1 MNPSIINRVET
12 DTTLSFT
19 LENADVSIAN
29 AFRRVILSEIDTV
42 VFKTT
47 PHSQNKTNII
57 VNTSRMNNEIL
68 KQRLSCIPI
77 HIKDTNIETLKNYI
91 VELNVVNDTDKI
103 INVSTKD
110 FKIKNILTNEYL
122 SQEKTKEIFKPYI
135 PFNSTNEYYIIIL
148 YLRPKLN
155 DEIMGEK
162 INLTCEFSVSNS
174 KNDGMF
180 NVVSTCSFGNT
191 PDFDLM
197 NIELEKKIQIMK
209 NEKSMNAEEIQTE
222 SNNWKLLDGLRHFKK
237 NSFDFIVETIGVF
250 DNEEILLKACQIIL
264 NKIKTIENTIND
276 NLLKIEIPDN
286 TMESSFDIIL
296 ENEDYT
302 IGNLLK
308 FILYQKFYQ
317 EKQLLSFCGFKK
329 FHPHDKYSIIRLA
342 YNEPTDKNIVIS
354 NLQTANGIITSIF
367 TNIFTMLN
375 SSSSYKK

>member
-29 AFRRVILSEIDTV
+29 ALRRVILSEIDTV

-222 SNNWKLLDGLRHFKK
+222 SNNWKLLDALRHFKK

>member
-29 AFRRVILSEIDTV
+29 ALRRVILSEIDTV

>member
-1 MNPSIINRVET
+1 MNPLINNRVET

-19 LENADVSIAN
+19 IENADVSIAN
-29 AFRRVILSEIDTV
+29 ALRRVILSEIDTV

-222 SNNWKLLDGLRHFKK
+222 SNNWKLLDGLRYFKK
-237 NSFDFIVETIGVF
+237 NSFDFIVETVGVF

-276 NLLKIEIPDN
+276 NLLKIEISDN

-354 NLQTANGIITSIF
+354 NLQTANEIITSIF

-375 SSSSYKK
+375 SSSSKK